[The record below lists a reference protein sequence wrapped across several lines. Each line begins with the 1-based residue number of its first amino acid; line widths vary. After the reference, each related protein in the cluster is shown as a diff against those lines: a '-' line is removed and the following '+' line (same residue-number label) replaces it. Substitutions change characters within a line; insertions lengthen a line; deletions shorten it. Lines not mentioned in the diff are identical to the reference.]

1 MWAGPVYLVARSRC
15 IPARH
20 WIKNAGSWRD
30 SLTGRQDLPFQVA
43 DPVRSS
49 RFHQEVCSISI
60 LIPPFHDVTMYL
72 YWNPTSYF
80 GHFSQI
86 KEYFLNA
93 YDLGELIFTAIIG
106 NQFCSILQT
115 CQAYAYNFFLPTA
128 LLQMSSISTGVPI
141 VFGCL
146 SSSIWHTQPA
156 STLTR

>member
-1 MWAGPVYLVARSRC
+1 MQGAGETLSLVDRTYPFRS
-15 IPARH
+15 
-20 WIKNAGSWRD
+20 
-30 SLTGRQDLPFQVA
+30 
-43 DPVRSS
+43 
-49 RFHQEVCSISI
+49 
-60 LIPPFHDVTMYL
+60 LIPCDLRDFTRRYVPSRSWFLPSMMWQCIL

-93 YDLGELIFTAIIG
+93 YDLGELLFTAIIG

-156 STLTR
+156 STLTRWYLLAWLMYV